1 MKVAIT
7 ITLTQ
12 NQSIIIFMKILQF
25 IFGTCI
31 FNMQKI

>member
-25 IFGTCI
+25 IF
-31 FNMQKI
+31 NMQKI